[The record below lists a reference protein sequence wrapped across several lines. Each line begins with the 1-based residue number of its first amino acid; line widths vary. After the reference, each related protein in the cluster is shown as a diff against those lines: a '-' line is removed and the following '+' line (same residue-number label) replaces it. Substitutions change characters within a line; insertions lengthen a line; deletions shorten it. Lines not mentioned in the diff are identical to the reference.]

1 MACAKDRGRQD
12 LPGTLAGDAVPVE
25 GGDQRGEMGWRHH
38 RHVGQRDQ
46 HGVHILQRGDT
57 LRQ

>member
-1 MACAKDRGRQD
+1 
-12 LPGTLAGDAVPVE
+12 LAGDAVPVE